1 MDAAGTGRPNL
12 SGETELSGA
21 SGEKDNNKSFSLFS

>member
-21 SGEKDNNKSFSLFS
+21 NEDREKSFSLFS